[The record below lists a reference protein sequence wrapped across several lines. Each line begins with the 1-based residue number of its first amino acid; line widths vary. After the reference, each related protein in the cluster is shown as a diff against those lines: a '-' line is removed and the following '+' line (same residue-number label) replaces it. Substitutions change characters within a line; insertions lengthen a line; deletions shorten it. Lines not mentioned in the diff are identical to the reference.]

1 MFKSA
6 NVSMMSR
13 LTHQLFVGPALLAAV
28 FMTYQTNVHAQAAPA
43 TPAAKAK
50 PAYFNIGRNATPAEV
65 AAWDID
71 VRPDFKGLPAGSGS
85 VAKGQDLWE
94 KQCAS
99 CHGTFGESNE
109 VFTPIAGGTSKEDM
123 KTGRVASLKSDKQPQ
138 RTTLMKVATVS
149 TLWDYIYRA
158 MPWNAPRTLSVDETY
173 ALVAFILN
181 LGEVVPDDFV
191 LSNKNIAEVQAK
203 MPNRNGMTQKHGLW
217 TVKGAP
223 DVKNVAC
230 MSNCAQHVAIGSVL
244 PDYARN
250 AHNNL
255 AEQNREYGPYRGVDT
270 TKPPLAALP
279 AGGMMMVSTTSTAAK
294 TVGPADLFK
303 KENCSACHAPAARLF
318 GPSIADVANKYK
330 GVANA
335 QAMLEKKVKAGGAGV
350 WGAIPMPAQNQLS
363 DANNKILV
371 EWMLNGGK

>member
-6 NVSMMSR
+6 NTITMSR
-13 LTHQLFVGPALLAAV
+13 SILSALLLAALAV
-28 FMTYQTNVHAQAAPA
+28 SANTSAIAQSAPV
-43 TPAAKAK
+43 AKAK
-50 PAYFNIGRNATPAEV
+50 PAYLNIGRNATPAEV

-71 VRPDFKGLPAGSGS
+71 VRPDFKGLPAGFGS

-109 VFTPIAGGTSKEDM
+109 VFTPIAGGTSKEDI
-123 KTGRVASLKSDKQPQ
+123 KTGKVASLMSDKQPQ
-138 RTTLMKVATVS
+138 RTTLMKVATIS

-158 MPWNAPRTLSVDETY
+158 MPWNAPRSLSADDTY

-191 LSNKNIAEVQAK
+191 LSNKNMLATQAL

-217 TVKGAP
+217 TVKGAG
-223 DVKNVAC
+223 DVKNTAC

-279 AGGMMMVSTTSTAAK
+279 TGGMMMVSTASAAPK
-294 TVGPADLFK
+294 VAGPADLFK
-303 KENCSACHAPAARLF
+303 KENCSACHAPAAKLV

-330 GVANA
+330 GIATA
-335 QAMLEKKVKAGGAGV
+335 QAMLEKKVKAGGGGV
-350 WGAIPMPAQNQLS
+350 WGAIPMPAQGQLS
-363 DANNKILV
+363 DADNKVLV
-371 EWMLNGGK
+371 QWMLNGGK